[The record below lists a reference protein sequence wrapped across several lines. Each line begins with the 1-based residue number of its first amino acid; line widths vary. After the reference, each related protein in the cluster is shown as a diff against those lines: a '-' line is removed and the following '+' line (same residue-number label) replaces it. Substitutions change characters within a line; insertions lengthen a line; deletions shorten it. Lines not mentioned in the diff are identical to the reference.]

1 MHALRKDANWL
12 EYVKLR
18 PENEPTQQKKWTIL
32 RQKKNIDPLLKMQA
46 HFLHVSDSEVSLYL
60 DSPRNENLNLL
71 VQIISLNIFLY
82 SSLIKKIENFTFPN
96 KCLLVLGRRT
106 GAHRED
112 CI

>member
-46 HFLHVSDSEVSLYL
+46 HFLHVSDSDVSLYL
-60 DSPRNENLNLL
+60 NSPRNENLNLL

-82 SSLIKKIENFTFPN
+82 SSKKKPEKFTCPN
-96 KCLLVLGRRT
+96 KGLLVLGWGT

>member
-71 VQIISLNIFLY
+71 VRIISLNIFLY
-82 SSLIKKIENFTFPN
+82 SSLIKKIEN
-96 KCLLVLGRRT
+96 
-106 GAHRED
+106 
-112 CI
+112 